1 MEIFLF
7 LQYSFEI
14 NRLRL
19 KIIQDGYLFK
29 KKILYV

>member
-19 KIIQDGYLFK
+19 NIQDGYLFK
-29 KKILYV
+29 QKILYV